1 MEALA
6 TYGWRKT
13 VPVKRALLEEG
24 HRFGFFQAVRL
35 LEAIYP
41 ERTGPA
47 EGMEPEREVVRF
59 RSRIGFDFP
68 ASEVDEVRAGKEG
81 EPVEMTV
88 SVLGL
93 AGIQGPLPPPF
104 VEELLHRSTRGDDAL
119 RDFLDLFN
127 HRLLSLYYRARK
139 KHRPACAHEPPDEGR
154 VARCLLALI
163 GLGTPALRDRGAVP
177 DRSLIRYAGLLT
189 PHPRSM
195 VGLERM
201 LADHFGVPVEIVPF
215 RGRWL
220 DIEEE
225 DRTRIG
231 GAGPTRLAPRGTGRG
246 NNNRLGQGA
255 VLGSRFWDQTAA
267 FEIRLGPLGIQEL
280 LDFLPVGGA
289 HRALLDLAR
298 FYVDDQYE
306 IDVRLS
312 CRTDEVPELVL
323 GGAGDVRLGWSARLD
338 GERVPSVPRLGHTG
352 GARLGWTT
360 WLGKPEPIHPTAQAT
375 APSVLLRE
383 AS

>member
-1 MEALA
+1 MAA
-6 TYGWRKT
+6 YGWRKT
-13 VPVKRALLEEG
+13 VPVKRALFDEG

-35 LEAIYP
+35 LETLYP
-41 ERTGPA
+41 DRIAPA
-47 EGMEPEREVVRF
+47 EGVEPERELVRF
-59 RSRIGFDFP
+59 KSRVGLDFP
-68 ASEVDEVRAGKEG
+68 ASEVDEIRAGKEG

-93 AGIQGPLPPPF
+93 AGVHGPLPAA
-104 VEELLHRSTRGDDAL
+104 VTETLLDRSFHGDHAL

-127 HRLLSLYYRARK
+127 HRLVSLYYRARK
-139 KHRPACAHEPPDEGR
+139 KHRPACGHEPPDEGR

-163 GLGTPALRDRGAVP
+163 GLGTPELADRGALP
-177 DRSLIRYAGLLT
+177 DRSLLRYVGLLT

-201 LADHFGVPVEIVPF
+201 LADHFGVPVEVVPF

-220 DIEEE
+220 EIEEE

-231 GAGPTRLAPRGTGRG
+231 QPARLGARGGG
-246 NNNRLGQGA
+246 NNHRLGDGA

-267 FEIRLGPLGIQEL
+267 FQIRLGPLGHGEL
-280 LDFLPVGGA
+280 LDLLPIG
-289 HRALLDLAR
+289 RAYAVLVDLAR

-306 IDVRLS
+306 VEVRLT
-312 CRTDEVPELVL
+312 CRAEEVPELRL
-323 GGAGDVRLGWSARLD
+323 GGAGDARLGWSARLQ
-338 GERVPSVPRLGHTG
+338 GASSAAEPRIGAAG

-360 WLGKPEPIHPTAQAT
+360 WLGNGRGERPAT
-375 APSVLLRE
+375 AASVVLRR

>member
-1 MEALA
+1 M
-6 TYGWRKT
+6 
-13 VPVKRALLEEG
+13 KRALFDEG

-41 ERTGPA
+41 DRTGPA

-59 RSRIGFDFP
+59 RTRVGFDFP
-68 ASEVDEVRAGKEG
+68 ASEVDEVRPGRDG

-93 AGIQGPLPPPF
+93 AGVQGPLPPPF
-104 VEELLHRSTRGDDAL
+104 VEELLSHSTRGDDAL

-139 KHRPACAHEPPDEGR
+139 KHRPACSHQPPDEGR

-231 GAGPTRLAPRGTGRG
+231 RSDPTWRPTRLAPRAGGGG

-267 FEIRLGPLGIQEL
+267 FEIRMGPLGIQQL

-312 CRTDEVPELVL
+312 CRADEVPELRL
-323 GGAGDVRLGWSARLD
+323 GGAGDVRLGWSARLG

-360 WLGKPEPIHPTAQAT
+360 WLGKPEPASPT

-383 AS
+383 VP

>member
-1 MEALA
+1 VEAVA

-13 VPVKRALLEEG
+13 VPVKRALFDEG

-59 RSRIGFDFP
+59 RSRVGFDFP
-68 ASEVDEVRAGKEG
+68 ASEVDEVRAGREG

-93 AGIQGPLPPPF
+93 AGLQGPLPPPF
-104 VEELLHRSTRGDDAL
+104 AEELLHRSSGGDDAL

-139 KHRPACAHEPPDEGR
+139 KHRPACGHEPPDEGR
-154 VARCLLALI
+154 VARCLMALI
-163 GLGTPALRDRGAVP
+163 GLGSPALRDRGAVP

-201 LADHFGVPVEIVPF
+201 LGDHFGVPVEIVPF

-225 DRTRIG
+225 DRTRLG
-231 GAGPTRLAPRGTGRG
+231 GAGG
-246 NNNRLGQGA
+246 NNNRLGRGA
-255 VLGSRFWDQTAA
+255 VLGSRFWEQTAA
-267 FEIRLGPLGIQEL
+267 FEVRMGPLGIQEL
-280 LDFLPVGGA
+280 LDFLPVGGG
-289 HRALLDLAR
+289 HRALLDMAR

-306 IDVRLS
+306 VDVRLS
-312 CRTDEVPELVL
+312 CRADEVPELRL
-323 GGAGDVRLGWSARLD
+323 GGAGDVRLGWSARLSARPG
-338 GERVPSVPRLGHTG
+338 GEEVPSLPRLGQSG

-360 WLGKPEPIHPTAQAT
+360 WLGSPEPTSPTAQ
-375 APSVLLRE
+375 SVLLRE

>member
-1 MEALA
+1 MAA
-6 TYGWRKT
+6 YGWRKT
-13 VPVKRALLEEG
+13 VSVRRALFDEG

-35 LEAIYP
+35 LEALYP
-41 ERTGPA
+41 DRIAPA
-47 EGMEPEREVVRF
+47 EGVEPEREVVRF
-59 RSRIGFDFP
+59 KSRVGFDFP
-68 ASEVDEVRAGKEG
+68 ASEVDEIRAGDDG
-81 EPVEMTV
+81 QPVEMTV

-93 AGIQGPLPPPF
+93 AGVQGPLPAA
-104 VEELLHRSTRGDDAL
+104 VTETLLDRSFHGDHAL

-127 HRLLSLYYRARK
+127 HRLVSLYYRARK
-139 KHRPACAHEPPDEGR
+139 KHRPACGHESPDEGR

-163 GLGTPALRDRGAVP
+163 GLGTPGLSNRSGLP
-177 DRSLIRYAGLLT
+177 DRSLLRYVGLLT

-201 LADHFGVPVEIVPF
+201 LADHFGVPVEVVPF

-220 DIEEE
+220 EIEEE

-231 GAGPTRLAPRGTGRG
+231 PPAGLGARGG
-246 NNNRLGQGA
+246 NNNRLGDGA

-267 FEIRLGPLGIQEL
+267 FQIRLGPIGHGEL
-280 LDFLPVGGA
+280 LDLLPVG
-289 HRALLDLAR
+289 RAYGVLVDLAR

-306 IDVRLS
+306 IEVRLS
-312 CRTDEVPELVL
+312 CRAEEVPELRL
-323 GGAGDVRLGWSARLD
+323 GGAGDARLGWSARLQ
-338 GERVPSVPRLGHTG
+338 GASRTAEPRIGAAG

-360 WLGKPEPIHPTAQAT
+360 WLGNGRGERPAT
-375 APSVLLRE
+375 AASVLLRR